1 MKRPGL
7 AKARR
12 GAFISKG
19 VLSREAEMLIVGR
32 ASRLS
37 EGEPDGGQY
46 FGSTM
51 FQVPLA
57 ELEARWRGPLD
68 SAELLRVVEGSVR
81 MRIRFMRIAVAD
93 ARHRAPEGQ
102 WGTFVTETKIRLA
115 NTALHIDVDVEA
127 ALDEAESSGHGSLR

>member
-19 VLSREAEMLIVGR
+19 VLSREAEMLILGR
-32 ASRLS
+32 TSRLS
-37 EGEPDGGQY
+37 EGEPDSGQY

-57 ELEARWRGPLD
+57 ALQERWRGTLD
-68 SAELLRVVEGSVR
+68 AAELLRAVEGSVR
-81 MRIRFMRIAVAD
+81 LRIRFMRIAVAD
-93 ARHRAPEGQ
+93 ARHRAPKDR
-102 WGTFVTETKIRLA
+102 WGTFVTETRVRLA
-115 NTALHIDVDVEA
+115 NSALHVDVDVEA
-127 ALDEAESSGHGSLR
+127 ALDDAESSRHGSHR